1 MKRDRIGAAL
11 AALPAFAIVLVAGA
25 GGAEAHIHGAH
36 GAGLVDGV
44 AHPFGGFDHL
54 LAMVAVGL
62 WAAQIGGR
70 ALWRLPAA
78 FVAVMAMGGFA
89 GAAWGSLPMV
99 EIGIAG
105 SVLALGLFIAL
116 ATRPSLALGVAIVGG
131 FALFHG
137 GAHGSELPQA
147 AAPWGL
153 CPRLHRRHVGLA
165 RARHRSRAPDEKPRR
180 RRLALER
187 RRDRRG
193 RDAGAPRLTRCSP
206 RVYSH

>member
-1 MKRDRIGAAL
+1 MKRNRIGAAL

-137 GAHGSELPQA
+137 GAHGSELSQTASPWAYALGFIAATSALHVLGIGLGRLMKSRVAGALRWSGGAIA
-147 AAPWGL
+147 AAGL
-153 CPRLHRRHVGLA
+153 LLLLG
-165 RARHRSRAPDEKPRR
+165 
-180 RRLALER
+180 
-187 RRDRRG
+187 
-193 RDAGAPRLTRCSP
+193 
-206 RVYSH
+206 

>member
-1 MKRDRIGAAL
+1 MKRNRIGAAL
-11 AALPAFAIVLVAGA
+11 AVLPAFAIALVAGA

-137 GAHGSELPQA
+137 GAHGSELSQTASPWAYALGFIAATSALHVLGIGLGRLMKSRVAGALRWSGGAIA
-147 AAPWGL
+147 AAGML
-153 CPRLHRRHVGLA
+153 LLLG
-165 RARHRSRAPDEKPRR
+165 
-180 RRLALER
+180 
-187 RRDRRG
+187 
-193 RDAGAPRLTRCSP
+193 
-206 RVYSH
+206 